1 MVKSKHKNSPDFWKL
16 ARSFLHEYM
25 PKVRKLSEKS
35 IETYKHSLNAYLN
48 YLQGEFNIERPDITF
63 EDFSRKNLKSYITW
77 MSEEKGY
84 SAKSVNIR
92 ITAIKSFLNYSSE
105 EDITL
110 VTFYND
116 ARCIKGIKNSKKP
129 IIYLSRD
136 AITTLLGC
144 TGTSTVKERRNR
156 MLLILMY
163 DSAARVQELADL
175 TLADLHVNEKH
186 PFITLT
192 GKGGKT
198 RNVPLMNKTV
208 KHLELYISE
217 FHTLTEN
224 RSLFYSMRDGMPH
237 ALSTDSISLILKKTA
252 DKARQIC
259 SGMPEDIHCHLI
271 RKTRAMDLYQQGIS
285 LPIVMQILGHESM
298 STTSTFYAFAT
309 VEMMHDAIAKANPS
323 AVGELPKWKNKKFMQ
338 ALYSLD

>member
-1 MVKSKHKNSPDFWKL
+1 
-16 ARSFLHEYM
+16 M
-25 PKVRKLSEKS
+25 PKVRNLSGRS
-35 IETYKHSLNAYLN
+35 VETYKQALNAYLN
-48 YLQGEFNIERPDITF
+48 YLQSEHHTERPDITF
-63 EDFSRKNLKSYITW
+63 ENFSRKNLKAYITW
-77 MSEEKGY
+77 MSEERGY
-84 SAKSVNIR
+84 SSKTVNIR
-92 ITAIKSFLNYSSE
+92 ITAIKSFLKYSSE

-116 ARCIKGIKNSKKP
+116 IRCIKGMKDSKKP

-136 AITTLLGC
+136 AITALLGI
-144 TGTSTVKERRNR
+144 TGTSTAKERRNR

-198 RNVPLMNKTV
+198 RNVPLMNKTF
-208 KHLELYISE
+208 KHLELYLSE
-217 FHTLTEN
+217 FHTFTGN
-224 RSLFYSMRDGMPH
+224 QPLFYSMRDGMPH
-237 ALSTDSISLILKKTA
+237 ALSTDSISLILKKSA
-252 DKARQIC
+252 DKARETC
-259 SGMPEDIHCHLI
+259 SEMLEDIHCHLI

-309 VEMMHDAIAKANPS
+309 MEMIHDAMMKANPS
-323 AVGELPKWKNKKFMQ
+323 AVGELPKWKNKKYMQ